1 MAKQK
6 LFLHSTIGLCLTF
19 SLLYPALATASSYLL
34 DNEPAQGD
42 GDPSE
47 ETLNEIT
54 VTEKD
59 DIADSDEDV
68 ATITAEGDF
77 LVPTYLL
84 PVAEESAVAASNT
97 EENVSVT
104 KKITTTTTTTTTT
117 QELPIYVVSDTSAT
131 SADTDTTQ
139 NKADNTDKVDTPE
152 TLVEPAPTVVVD
164 VQVKP
169 TQPIIEEPV
178 VPVKVQPTP
187 PTPSHNIGTGYHTS
201 TSSTKKKEE
210 TKILTV
216 PTKPVTPSVDHFEP
230 ARPILIPLAPLPKVA
245 EPEPTVE
252 PHIRKI
258 VPSEYAD
265 KMLTALEDNKRPD
278 FIMPQEIKVSFYKN
292 ASHFSGQTIKWIKAF
307 SVSAM
312 NDPRLIVQ
320 VRLSTQTPAIQ
331 QKRLSVIQNTLIG
344 NGLSPHQIQVV
355 FTERPADSL
364 ILRTIVKPEH
374 TQVSVK
380 TSKTGRRTQ
389 KQTTRW

>member
-6 LFLHSTIGLCLTF
+6 LFLHSTIGLCLSF
-19 SLLYPALATASSYLL
+19 SLLCPTLATASSPLF

-47 ETLNEIT
+47 EILTEA
-54 VTEKD
+54 VTETETTAKED
-59 DIADSDEDV
+59 ATDSDEDV

-84 PVAEESAVAASNT
+84 PVAEENTAVASNT

-117 QELPIYVVSDTSAT
+117 QELPIYVVSDTSN
-131 SADTDTTQ
+131 TDTTQ
-139 NKADNTDKVDTPE
+139 NDVDNTKAAEVII
-152 TLVEPAPTVVVD
+152 EPIPAAVVD
-164 VQVKP
+164 VHTKSAESV
-169 TQPIIEEPV
+169 IEEPV
-178 VPVKVQPTP
+178 KPVQVQQTTP
-187 PTPSHNIGTGYHTS
+187 ALPHNIGSGYHTS
-201 TSSTKKKEE
+201 TTSIKKKEE
-210 TKILTV
+210 TKISVAPET
-216 PTKPVTPSVDHFEP
+216 PTAPAVDHSAP
-230 ARPILIPLAPLPKVA
+230 TRPILIPLAPLPKVA
-245 EPEPTVE
+245 EPEPILQ
-252 PHIRKI
+252 PHVRKI

-265 KMLTALEDNKRPD
+265 KMLTALEDNKHPD

-307 SVSAM
+307 SVNAM

-320 VRLSTQTPAIQ
+320 VRLSTQTPTIQ

-364 ILRTIVKPEH
+364 VLRTMTKPEH

-380 TSKTGRRTQ
+380 TTKTERRTK